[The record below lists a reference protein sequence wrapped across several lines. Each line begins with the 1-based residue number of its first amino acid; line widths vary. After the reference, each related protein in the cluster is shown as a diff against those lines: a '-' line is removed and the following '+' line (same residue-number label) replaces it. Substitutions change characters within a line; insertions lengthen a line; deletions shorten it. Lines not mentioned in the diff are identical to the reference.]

1 MATISR
7 RGFLLAAAGAAGA
20 VLGGRRP
27 AWASAAVT
35 DLPGLSPR
43 RAATMRGLVA
53 TLRHAPG
60 GRFAAVDARAAE
72 ARLTRWYAR
81 QDADERRRADAVLDA
96 VEGCSRRGYDALAR
110 TAASCRSPRAA
121 RRAAAL
127 SAAVDL
133 AAVVCEPPPAEDERP
148 PVMALEVRG

>member
-27 AWASAAVT
+27 AWASAAVA
-35 DLPGLSPR
+35 DVPGLSPR

-60 GRFAAVDARAAE
+60 GRFAAGGARGARARFTPRDAPPDAGERPGARAAP
-72 ARLTRWYAR
+72 A
-81 QDADERRRADAVLDA
+81 AV
-96 VEGCSRRGYDALAR
+96 RRGGPGG
-110 TAASCRSPRAA
+110 PR
-121 RRAAAL
+121 
-127 SAAVDL
+127 
-133 AAVVCEPPPAEDERP
+133 PPP
-148 PVMALEVRG
+148 